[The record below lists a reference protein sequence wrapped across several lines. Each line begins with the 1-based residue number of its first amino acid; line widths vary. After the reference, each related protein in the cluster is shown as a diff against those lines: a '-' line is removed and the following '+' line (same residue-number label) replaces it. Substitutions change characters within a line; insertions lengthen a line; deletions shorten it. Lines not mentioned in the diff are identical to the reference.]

1 MPAPVDPSDR
11 PGEPNELAPLAR
23 GIEPPAELER
33 RTLAELRRRGLVAP
47 TPAVGPV
54 SERVSRR
61 ALALAAAVTLVAFA
75 LGLWLG
81 PRIER
86 SRAAV
91 ETVSDRY
98 LLLLYEPRPI
108 ERAGLDLV
116 AEYSAWAGELAQRG
130 LLVEAE
136 KLASAD
142 LRLGSARGIDASLGS
157 SGPTGFFL
165 IRAASASEA
174 EAIARSCPHLK
185 HGGEVSLR
193 PVDPT

>member
-11 PGEPNELAPLAR
+11 SGEKNDLAPLAR
-23 GIEPPAELER
+23 EIEPPAELER

-47 TPAVGPV
+47 GPALAP
-54 SERVSRR
+54 SAPRR
-61 ALALAAAVTLVAFA
+61 AWPLAAAVALVAFA
-75 LGLWLG
+75 LGIWLG
-81 PRIER
+81 PRIES
-86 SRAAV
+86 SRAASA
-91 ETVSDRY
+91 ESAGDRY

-116 AEYSAWAGELAQRG
+116 AEYSAWAGELARRG

-142 LRLGSARGIDASLGS
+142 LRFGTASAIEPSPGS
-157 SGPTGFFL
+157 SAPTGFFL
-165 IRAASASEA
+165 IRAGNASEA